1 MKAKSIL
8 LSIVL
13 LALLLG
19 GISHF
24 NLFGYPAP
32 KWLLIEYPL
41 AGDNMTLRFPG
52 VRAVNYQQC
61 LEQAKMV
68 LEKLGRTNRMQCAS
82 NCRFSVDWG
91 SPLCDETVELDA
103 NKMRLAN

>member
-1 MKAKSIL
+1 MKPKSIL
-8 LSIVL
+8 LSIL
-13 LALLLG
+13 FLALLLG

-32 KWLLIEYPL
+32 KWLLIEYPV
-41 AGDNMTLRFPG
+41 AEDNVTLRFPG

-68 LEKLGRTNRMQCAS
+68 IEKLGRTNRMQCAS
-82 NCRFSVDWG
+82 NCRFSVELG
-91 SPLCDETVELDA
+91 SPLCDQIVELDA
-103 NKMRLAN
+103 EKMGLAN